1 MSNKNK
7 KVSVKWK
14 EEVTVINNT
23 DNIEK
28 NTLSDKSSKLKYLD
42 YKENNIARTYQ
53 TDLLLKNL
61 IITDKK

>member
-1 MSNKNK
+1 M
-7 KVSVKWK
+7 
-14 EEVTVINNT
+14 EEVTVINN